1 MDTFVRSASSCCF
14 RKSFATRSAF
24 HHLPCVA
31 AAGFDRLVGGQ
42 FEIALA
48 WRGYFGRSGQVKCS

>member
-1 MDTFVRSASSCCF
+1 MDTFVRSASSCCS
-14 RKSFATRSAF
+14 RKVVRSQERL
-24 HHLPCVA
+24 HRLPCVA

-48 WRGYFGRSGQVKCS
+48 WRSTFGRSGHVKCS